1 MAWIS
6 ATTLDG
12 RNANLHSAQISA
24 ILDRVAGEPREG
36 SEIMFSAGGRL
47 EVRESPA
54 QLLREIETGE
64 HPENPPVSPDA
75 AW

>member
-1 MAWIS
+1 MAWIT

-12 RNANLHSAQISA
+12 KHANLHTPQIA
-24 ILDRVAGEPREG
+24 VILDRVPGEPREG
-36 SEIMFSAGGRL
+36 SEVMLAAGNRI